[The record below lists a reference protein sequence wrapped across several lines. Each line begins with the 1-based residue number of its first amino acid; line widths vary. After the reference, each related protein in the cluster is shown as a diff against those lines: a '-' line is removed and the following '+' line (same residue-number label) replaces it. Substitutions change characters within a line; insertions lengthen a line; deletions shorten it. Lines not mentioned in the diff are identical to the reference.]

1 MGKKIPYDGVSGGDL
16 GLEPSTFLLRADVT
30 PEHKPRVKLR
40 REWGGG
46 SQGGLGG
53 PGGLGGLGGPGG
65 NLRSERC
72 QVVGVD
78 TIVREREVAATLA
91 RNAGHITINISDDV
105 EVGRRRRRGRSNSS
119 SCDSNS
125 R

>member
-1 MGKKIPYDGVSGGDL
+1 MISDYGVSGADL
-16 GLEPSTFLLRADVT
+16 GLEPAHFLLRADVT
-30 PEHKPRVKLR
+30 PEHKPRVRLK

-46 SQGGLGG
+46 SQGGLGS
-53 PGGLGGLGGPGG
+53 LGGPPGVTT
-65 NLRSERC
+65 RSDRH
-72 QVVGVD
+72 QMVGVD

-91 RNAGHITINISDDV
+91 RNAGHITINISDDM

-119 SCDSNS
+119 SLDSDS